1 MLVEMIEGKKVIVYM
16 DFIQDVTRLVVA
28 LQGVGIEAAAFHGKK
43 LSSTDKKIIIRKCK
57 ASEVQ
62 VIVATRAFGMGVN
75 VSDVDMV
82 VRVGC
87 PSSIED
93 MVQEFGR
100 AGRDGRLAD
109 CEYCYSVINSM
120 VCSCECLVRVSTNL
134 LYRKQ
139 E

>member
-1 MLVEMIEGKKVIVYM
+1 MEK
-16 DFIQDVTRLVVA
+16 
-28 LQGVGIEAAAFHGKK
+28 KK
-43 LSSTDKKIIIRKCK
+43 LSSTDKKIIIRKWK

-82 VRVGC
+82 VRIGC

>member
-1 MLVEMIEGKKVIVYM
+1 MIEGKKVIVYM

-28 LQGVGIEAAAFHGKK
+28 LQGVGIEAAAFYGKK
-43 LSSTDKKIIIRKCK
+43 LSSTDKKIIIGKWK

-109 CEYCYSVINSM
+109 CE
-120 VCSCECLVRVSTNL
+120 
-134 LYRKQ
+134 
-139 E
+139 